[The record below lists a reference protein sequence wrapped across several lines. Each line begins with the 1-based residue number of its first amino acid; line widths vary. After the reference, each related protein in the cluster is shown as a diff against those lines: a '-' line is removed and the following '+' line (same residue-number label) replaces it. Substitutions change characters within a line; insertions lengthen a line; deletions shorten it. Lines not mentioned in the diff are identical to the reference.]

1 MDGFDQDLTTD
12 RITNRITEKITI
24 KGSGKI
30 QNFAEQKT
38 FFKLSATIISNI
50 NCHKRSPHGIYRR
63 NVWMETQKTKNTVN
77 KDRKWWTY
85 RNRASFSFFVF
96 QDAPWRGSVKQV
108 TALAFRDVSSL
119 INCNAKCNNSCMKSR
134 IESLIGRRRS
144 DRRSDH
150 GLDHGF
156 DHWSYHGLDY
166 GLDHGLDHGS
176 YHGSDHGSNDGS
188 DHRSDHGFACSRL
201 SVRTIEKRVGDNR
214 DQLRA
219 GPRSEKERAPPLSLP
234 DPARPA
240 PARFFN
246 RPHWQ
251 RAWNKLI
258 TDWITDLTKDRIK

>member
-1 MDGFDQDLTTD
+1 MIESLIRSRIRSQIGPWIGSQNHGSDHGSNHGPD
-12 RITNRITEKITI
+12 RGSDHRSDHGRIWSGSYHGSDHESDHGKITI

-96 QDAPWRGSVKQV
+96 QDAPWRSSVKQV

-119 INCNAKCNNSCMKSR
+119 INCNAKCNNSFMKSR

-150 GLDHGF
+150 GLDHGL
-156 DHWSYHGLDY
+156 DHWSYH

-176 YHGSDHGSNDGS
+176 
-188 DHRSDHGFACSRL
+188 
-201 SVRTIEKRVGDNR
+201 
-214 DQLRA
+214 
-219 GPRSEKERAPPLSLP
+219 
-234 DPARPA
+234 
-240 PARFFN
+240 
-246 RPHWQ
+246 
-251 RAWNKLI
+251 
-258 TDWITDLTKDRIK
+258 